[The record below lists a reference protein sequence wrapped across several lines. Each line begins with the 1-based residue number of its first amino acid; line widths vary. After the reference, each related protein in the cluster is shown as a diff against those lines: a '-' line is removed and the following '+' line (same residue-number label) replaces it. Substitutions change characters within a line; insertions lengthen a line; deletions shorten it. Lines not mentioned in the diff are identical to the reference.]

1 MCREKSRNARKIVSL
16 ILMLKSSCGGRLLA
30 CIASRPDQ
38 CGRDN
43 GYILEG
49 EKDIKKGKKTT
60 KQAGRLKLAYHL
72 EQTPQK
78 DMGVERQE
86 LGMARQ
92 Y

>member
-49 EKDIKKGKKTT
+49 KE
-60 KQAGRLKLAYHL
+60 L
-72 EQTPQK
+72 EFY
-78 DMGVERQE
+78 M
-86 LGMARQ
+86 
-92 Y
+92 